1 MVSLQATE
9 DEVTPLLTAGVSIAA
24 VNGPRA
30 VVIAG
35 DDDAVTAIAARFK
48 ADGRKTK
55 RLRVSHA
62 FHSPHMDA
70 MLQDFDRVARSVSYA
85 APVVP
90 LISNLTGEVATAE
103 RVCDPGYWVEHV
115 RQAVRF
121 ADGVGTLAANGVTRY
136 LEIGPDGVLSAM
148 TRDSLG
154 ETDALV
160 IPLLRKD
167 RGEEATAVAALARL
181 QVNGVSPR
189 WPGFFAGTGARRVDL
204 PTYAFQHERF
214 WPEPSTKAVTGSDD
228 VDHDFWAAVA
238 NEDFSSLETALNV
251 EGDALSKVLPA
262 LMDWRK
268 QRADKSLVDG
278 WRHRISWK
286 PLAAIPSGLTG
297 TWLAL
302 VPAGSDDEWI
312 PAAVEAMGENVVR
325 VDVPA
330 GQDRET
336 LADSLPTGDFTGVV
350 SLLALQDTEAGV
362 PSEVTLTAT
371 ALQALGDAGTTAP
384 LWCVTRGAISVG
396 GNESPV
402 RPDQAG
408 VWGLGHVAALE
419 YPERWAGLIDLP
431 ETVDSLAADRF
442 AGVLAGL
449 DGEDEVTI
457 RSSGMFGRR
466 LTQVPAH
473 GSAPIWEPGGTV
485 LVTGGTG
492 ALGGHLARKLA
503 RDGAEHLLLAS
514 RSGLEAKGAKQLR
527 DELAA
532 TGVRVTIATCDVA
545 DRTDLEALIA
555 AIPADYPLT
564 GVVHAAGVL
573 DDGVLDG
580 LTPDRFE
587 AVFRS
592 KVTSAHL
599 LDELTRKLGLKVFA
613 LFSSAS
619 AAVGNPGQANY
630 AAANAVLDAI
640 AERRRSLGLAGTSI
654 AWGAWGGGG
663 MAVGGKAEDM
673 ARRTGIGAMDPELAF
688 AALRQVVTEDEPTVL
703 IADVD
708 AGRFTATARPSAL
721 LREMPGY
728 DELVASA
735 AAAPDAGIAL
745 RAKLADL
752 TAGQRFETVL
762 DLVRARAAEV
772 LGYTDVE
779 LVGAE
784 KAFRDLGF
792 DSLGAVEL
800 RNQLNAATGLSL
812 GSTLVFDHPTPVA
825 LAEHIL
831 AGLFP
836 EGAVEEH
843 DEDGDEIDVRALLG
857 SVSLEQMREI
867 GVLEPLLRLAGRTAA
882 ARTSEQEAGDSIDAM
897 EIDDLVQ
904 AALNTQSDRSYD

>member
-1 MVSLQATE
+1 
-9 DEVTPLLTAGVSIAA
+9 
-24 VNGPRA
+24 
-30 VVIAG
+30 
-35 DDDAVTAIAARFK
+35 
-48 ADGRKTK
+48 
-55 RLRVSHA
+55 
-62 FHSPHMDA
+62 
-70 MLQDFDRVARSVSYA
+70 
-85 APVVP
+85 
-90 LISNLTGEVATAE
+90 
-103 RVCDPGYWVEHV
+103 
-115 RQAVRF
+115 
-121 ADGVGTLAANGVTRY
+121 
-136 LEIGPDGVLSAM
+136 
-148 TRDSLG
+148 
-154 ETDALV
+154 
-160 IPLLRKD
+160 
-167 RGEEATAVAALARL
+167 
-181 QVNGVSPR
+181 
-189 WPGFFAGTGARRVDL
+189 
-204 PTYAFQHERF
+204 
-214 WPEPSTKAVTGSDD
+214 
-228 VDHDFWAAVA
+228 
-238 NEDFSSLETALNV
+238 
-251 EGDALSKVLPA
+251 
-262 LMDWRK
+262 
-268 QRADKSLVDG
+268 
-278 WRHRISWK
+278 
-286 PLAAIPSGLTG
+286 
-297 TWLAL
+297 
-302 VPAGSDDEWI
+302 
-312 PAAVEAMGENVVR
+312 
-325 VDVPA
+325 
-330 GQDRET
+330 
-336 LADSLPTGDFTGVV
+336 
-350 SLLALQDTEAGV
+350 
-362 PSEVTLTAT
+362 
-371 ALQALGDAGTTAP
+371 
-384 LWCVTRGAISVG
+384 
-396 GNESPV
+396 
-402 RPDQAG
+402 
-408 VWGLGHVAALE
+408 
-419 YPERWAGLIDLP
+419 
-431 ETVDSLAADRF
+431 
-442 AGVLAGL
+442 VLAGL

-514 RSGLEAKGAKQLR
+514 RSGLEAHGAKELR

-532 TGVRVTIATCDVA
+532 TGVCVTIATCDVA
-545 DRTDLEALIA
+545 DRTDLAALIA

-599 LDELTRKLGLKVFA
+599 LDELTRELGLKVFA

-762 DLVRARAAEV
+762 DLVRSRAAEV

-836 EGAVEEH
+836 DGAVEEH
-843 DEDGDEIDVRALLG
+843 DGEDGDEIDVRALLG

-882 ARTSEQEAGDSIDAM
+882 AQMSEQEAGDSIDAM